1 MTSNYRIDV
10 SEEEALFR
18 SYPYALYFVQ
28 SPSAVSHAYE
38 SGYQSPLPSETTFN
52 PNNTSHQEANRLALF
67 RYSSSHGSN
76 NSFLH
81 IHKKNKSCDETLEY
95 NVDQNCQEINR
106 NVVEDDDDEVEDEY
120 YDERKYNGW
129 LQYFSFSYSTSSAWI
144 CLQIFWRL
152 VLSIMIALIVFYIA
166 AKPPKPRVSIKMTGI
181 SPFGLGEGV
190 DTSGVTTKMLTCNC
204 SMDLIIDNKSKLF
217 GLHIHNPALK
227 MFFGKLPFAMSRGAE
242 LYAGSDGSTLF
253 KLTVGTRNKAMYS
266 AGRNMEDLLKSG
278 KGLPLMIKLSF
289 TSNFNVVWGFIHQK
303 YHHDAQCL
311 LLLENTYDK
320 KHRTQTFKSTCIIS
334 SFSH

>member
-1 MTSNYRIDV
+1 MSLTMSRIDV

-106 NVVEDDDDEVEDEY
+106 NVVEDDDDE
-120 YDERKYNGW
+120 
-129 LQYFSFSYSTSSAWI
+129 
-144 CLQIFWRL
+144 IFWRL